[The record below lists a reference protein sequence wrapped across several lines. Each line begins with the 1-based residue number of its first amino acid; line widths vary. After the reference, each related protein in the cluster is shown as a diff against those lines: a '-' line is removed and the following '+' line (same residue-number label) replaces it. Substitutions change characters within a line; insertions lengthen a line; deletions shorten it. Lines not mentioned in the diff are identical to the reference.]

1 MATVAEALLGVALIL
16 GVFRRP
22 VAWASAIVLA
32 LFAGAMT
39 LSFGIKAPHNYSVF
53 ADVAAAFALGAWPAA
68 SADVDQFSVVPVV
81 ARPAS
86 IKALMPWIAPCS
98 ITCSSK
104 QSFASLS
111 GRTRRKVHP
120 WRKRWS
126 LK

>member
-39 LSFGIKAPHNYSVF
+39 LSFGIKAPLNYSVF

-68 SADVDQFSVVPVV
+68 SADVDQFSVV

-86 IKALMPWIAPCS
+86 MKALMPWIAPCS

-120 WRKRWS
+120 
-126 LK
+126 